1 MAIKS
6 FKSMTNGTRGM
17 TKLANEEI
25 TTSTPEKSLLVTL
38 KHIFTPRF
46 SGFGV
51 NCGVN
56 CGIEHQLTAV
66 RPELNFCCISF
77 EVCSEELSAY
87 RSSDI
92 CAVV

>member
-1 MAIKS
+1 MWIDGNALYFLSIYSKDY
-6 FKSMTNGTRGM
+6 
-17 TKLANEEI
+17 
-25 TTSTPEKSLLVTL
+25 LLVDRL
-38 KHIFTPRF
+38 CLSLVDIAKHIFTPRF

-51 NCGVN
+51 KCGVN
-56 CGIEHQLTAV
+56 SGIDHQLTVV

-92 CAVV
+92 CAVVCPIA